1 LVITVKHADVF
12 IQNLMLGVIDRLVAY
27 FQKMRRLNSPL
38 IRCDIGGYG
47 STGKFVN
54 VEAYDLLIQAET
66 GFSSITGT
74 ESKPGRVGV
83 SAWDIATGMTAY
95 QSILQAL
102 YARFKTNQ
110 GRQIEV
116 SLYRIDWM
124 IYLFILRQILSRS
137 V

>member
-1 LVITVKHADVF
+1 MPGVF
-12 IQNLMLGVIDRLVAY
+12 DRLVAY
-27 FQKMRRLNSPL
+27 FQKMQRLNPPL
-38 IRCDIGGYG
+38 IGCNIGGYG

-54 VEAYDLLIQAET
+54 VEAYDLLIQAEKGLT
-66 GFSSITGT
+66 SITGT
-74 ESKPGRVGV
+74 ESKSGRVGV

-95 QSILQAL
+95 QCILQAL

-110 GRQIEV
+110 RRQIQV

>member
-1 LVITVKHADVF
+1 MVTTVKHADVF
-12 IQNLMLGVIDRLVAY
+12 IQNLLLGVFERLVAY
-27 FQKMRRLNSPL
+27 FQKMRSLNPPL
-38 IRCDIGGYG
+38 IGSDIGGYC

-66 GFSSITGT
+66 GLPSITGT
-74 ESKPGRVGV
+74 ESKSGRVGV

-124 IYLFILRQILSRS
+124 I
-137 V
+137 

>member
-1 LVITVKHADVF
+1 MVTTVKHADVS
-12 IQNLMLGVIDRLVAY
+12 IQNLMLGVFDKLVAY
-27 FQKMRRLNSPL
+27 FQKMRSLNPPL
-38 IRCDIGGYG
+38 IGRDIGGYG

-66 GFSSITGT
+66 RFSSITGT

-102 YARFKTNQ
+102 YARFKTN
-110 GRQIEV
+110 
-116 SLYRIDWM
+116 
-124 IYLFILRQILSRS
+124 
-137 V
+137 

>member
-1 LVITVKHADVF
+1 
-12 IQNLMLGVIDRLVAY
+12 LVAY
-27 FQKMRRLNSPL
+27 FQKMRRLNPPL

-47 STGKFVN
+47 STGKFAN
-54 VEAYDLLIQAET
+54 AEAYDLLIQAET
-66 GFSSITGT
+66 GLSLITGT

-116 SLYRIDWM
+116 TLYRIDWM
-124 IYLFILRQILSRS
+124 IYLFILRQILLRS